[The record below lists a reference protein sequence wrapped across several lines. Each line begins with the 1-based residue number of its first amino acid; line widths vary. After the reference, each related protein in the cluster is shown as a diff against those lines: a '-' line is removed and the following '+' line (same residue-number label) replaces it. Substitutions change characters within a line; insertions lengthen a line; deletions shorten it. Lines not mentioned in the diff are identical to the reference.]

1 MYEEAQRQANIENI
15 TRLALPDV
23 SKDAKPKDVE
33 NDWITNFFDQC
44 RLISDEEMQR
54 LWAKVLAGEAN
65 NPGKYSKRTVGLLSS
80 LDKSDAELFRKLCS
94 FGWFIG
100 NVVPLV
106 YDLDADIYTKAGLN
120 LVGLGHL
127 NDIGLVRFESFTTF
141 AAGRLPQ
148 KTVVSYYTTRVAVEF
163 PKPKDNE
170 LDLGHVMLSKA
181 GQELA
186 PLCETE
192 RHRDFL
198 DYVVERWRKE
208 NLKVDVL
215 RAEQGAAPNSDPAP
229 PVGDLGVTERPASTE
244 QSDQARWG

>member
-106 YDLDADIYTKAGLN
+106 YDLDADIYTKAEFHN
-120 LVGLGHL
+120 LCRWQASSE
-127 NDIGLVRFESFTTF
+127 D
-141 AAGRLPQ
+141 GRL
-148 KTVVSYYTTRVAVEF
+148 
-163 PKPKDNE
+163 
-170 LDLGHVMLSKA
+170 LLH
-181 GQELA
+181 
-186 PLCETE
+186 
-192 RHRDFL
+192 H
-198 DYVVERWRKE
+198 
-208 NLKVDVL
+208 
-215 RAEQGAAPNSDPAP
+215 
-229 PVGDLGVTERPASTE
+229 AS
-244 QSDQARWG
+244 SG